1 MKGNDSMSKHED
13 KNKVIIASISSVLL
27 VIFAIIGNINDIADF
42 FDRLSE
48 IFKKKSLPL
57 KFLYVGFV
65 LLIVLLIVIIII
77 TIVVK
82 LKKIEKTEMQDFL
95 LDVQRLNDD
104 TTSIDYVKPFL
115 SKSFEY
121 IMAKT
126 SDGSKQYNAE
136 IMVSEGMDVLEYE
149 AALAKKIARADE
161 PKSCAKSFK
170 LLHEVINSW
179 NVFLNNEKKIISYW
193 IFIAV
198 NEDKYADI
206 SSGKVN
212 EKDIELRDVNF
223 IDVPGR
229 YWGYLLLS
237 GSASNCKTQENR
249 RELYDSWLHY
259 IEELAKK
266 GIYFNEIASMVGS
279 EWGNSS
285 LKNIGMT
292 NYAEYR
298 YGGQMYKYVM
308 SEIGKIDY
316 LNKAY
321 PVMTAEYMKEYKKE
335 RKRKKKDEN

>member
-1 MKGNDSMSKHED
+1 MSNYVK
-13 KNKVIIASISSVLL
+13 KIFASIPAGMV
-27 VIFAIIGNINDIADF
+27 VILPVIRNINDIVDF
-42 FDRLSE
+42 FERLTAIYLKS
-48 IFKKKSLPL
+48 SLPL
-57 KFLYVGFV
+57 KFLYAGITIV
-65 LLIVLLIVIIII
+65 IVLAIVII
-77 TIVVK
+77 TVAIVVK
-82 LKKIEKTEMQDFL
+82 CKKREKATKPMQEFL
-95 LDVQRLNDD
+95 LAIQRLNEDL
-104 TTSIDYVKPFL
+104 TSVDYVKPFQ

-121 IMAKT
+121 IMAVT

-136 IMVSEGMDVLEYE
+136 IMASEGIDVLEYE

-161 PKSCAKSFK
+161 PESCAKSFK

-179 NVFLNNEKKIISYW
+179 NVFLNSEKKIISYW
-193 IFIAV
+193 TFIAV
-198 NEDKYADI
+198 KDDKYADI

-212 EKDIELRDVNF
+212 EMDIELKDVNF

-249 RELYDSWLHY
+249 RELYDSWLFY

-308 SEIGKIDY
+308 SEIDKIDY
-316 LNKAY
+316 LVKSY
-321 PVMTAEYMKEYKKE
+321 PVMVAEYKKE
-335 RKRKKKDEN
+335 YRRERVRKKKSED